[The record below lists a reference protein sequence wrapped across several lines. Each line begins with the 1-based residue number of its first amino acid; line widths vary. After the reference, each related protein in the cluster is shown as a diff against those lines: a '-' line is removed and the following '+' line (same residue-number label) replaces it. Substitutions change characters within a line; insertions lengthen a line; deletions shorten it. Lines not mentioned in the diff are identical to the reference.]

1 MLLGLG
7 RGPPGRGPP
16 GRGPSPGPPG
26 PVRPGTRGPPGRGPP
41 PGLGPW
47 LVPGWPAKAA
57 GLAPPGEPA
66 WPGLAPRG
74 ADPMPVAVELNGL
87 LPGRG
92 PGRGGPG
99 TPVAGRGAPPGLAA
113 PGPGRGAPG
122 RGAVGGDASEP
133 PAAGRCAAAAGSL
146 AAAGAS
152 CCWCGNGTGGLPGA
166 SSAPVSGA
174 GPVAAGRSGSAAAGA
189 GSATAAGATG
199 AAGPRPFAAPCPSS
213 AGAAAGAVG
222 AAAGRPSV
230 VWLARACLG
239 CWAANSSLSLRTTGA
254 SIVEDADRTN
264 SPISWSLAITALLST
279 PNSFASSYTRTFA
292 TALPLLGPDSPD
304 PSAGRGS
311 ACSVRRQPLLFI
323 AACSSVAHRNLSL
336 LSRAM
341 SPRPCFTLVQLARL
355 LLPAVADRLDMTRRS
370 RPCLPKIL
378 DDRARPERSRK
389 AQCPRKRPA
398 ALRFFKAS
406 LAGMQ
411 VRTPARSPRWHV
423 RNDLIP
429 GRHQAKQ
436 VRLDRAGT
444 TTYAGPDRWRV
455 PSLRM
460 PRAHLPQ
467 AYSATP
473 RGDDPPSTA
482 R

>member
-16 GRGPSPGPPG
+16 GRGPSPGAPG
-26 PVRPGTRGPPGRGPP
+26 PGRPGTRGPPGRGPP

-57 GLAPPGEPA
+57 GLAPAEEPA
-66 WPGLAPRG
+66 WPGLGPRCAPI
-74 ADPMPVAVELNGL
+74 PVAVELNGL

-99 TPVAGRGAPPGLAA
+99 TPAAGRGAPPGRDA

-122 RGAVGGDASEP
+122 RGALRGDVSEP
-133 PAAGRCAAAAGSL
+133 SAAGRCAAAAGSL

-152 CCWCGNGTGGLPGA
+152 CCWCGNGTGGLPGD
-166 SSAPVSGA
+166 SSALVSGA
-174 GPVAAGRSGSAAAGA
+174 GPVAAGGAGSAAAGA

-213 AGAAAGAVG
+213 AGAATGAGW

-239 CWAANSSLSLRTTGA
+239 CWAPNSSLSLRTTGA

-311 ACSVRRQPLLFI
+311 ACSVRRQLLLFI

-341 SPRPCFTLVQLARL
+341 SPRPLLHPRPARPAPSASRRRSPRHDAAQ
-355 LLPAVADRLDMTRRS
+355 PAVPAQDTRRPRRS
-370 RPCLPKIL
+370 RTFQKGAAPAQTPGGAALFQSIPGWDADMHPGPVSAL
-378 DDRARPERSRK
+378 ARQERSHS
-389 AQCPRKRPA
+389 RPPPGE
-398 ALRFFKAS
+398 AS
-406 LAGMQ
+406 P
-411 VRTPARSPRWHV
+411 T
-423 RNDLIP
+423 
-429 GRHQAKQ
+429 
-436 VRLDRAGT
+436 
-444 TTYAGPDRWRV
+444 
-455 PSLRM
+455 
-460 PRAHLPQ
+460 
-467 AYSATP
+467 
-473 RGDDPPSTA
+473 
-482 R
+482 